1 MGKLYQLIVMACAM
15 VATAGCSSDFD
26 SVRETWRLTYDDY
39 HVLVLPSDQILPEY
53 RNITRDVEVL
63 RTENELSI
71 KGIIAEY
78 PDAWTKFT
86 IQGDTLCCE
95 QGQSLEESENPNIYI
110 MNPVRFYWGSCY
122 RVFNWGIT
130 FIEEGIQFATYDG
143 DGKQLRISSDGN
155 IIQFDEESD
164 YIGAFWFKKQ
174 DINTDEYFNRLWT
187 WPADIGGEATE
198 AEGHGYPDV
207 GYMVNIEFRKVR

>member
-1 MGKLYQLIVMACAM
+1 M

-86 IQGDTLCCE
+86 LQGDTLCCE
-95 QGQSLEESENPNIYI
+95 QGQSLIVTENPNIYI

-122 RVFNWGIT
+122 RTSYSGTSMHTRGIYFET
-130 FIEEGIQFATYDG
+130 NDGEGQ
-143 DGKQLRISSDGN
+143 QLMLLSDGN
-155 IIQFDEESD
+155 IIKFTDRTGCT
-164 YIGAFWFKKQ
+164 GAFWYKRIKEGYIADEEF
-174 DINTDEYFNRLWT
+174 DIWWRTSDLGSEYT
-187 WPADIGGEATE
+187 ETGGT
-198 AEGHGYPDV
+198 GYPDV